1 MCACLVTQIDELLM
15 VDDECIVC
23 ACLATQIDEVLMDD
37 DECIVCA
44 YLVTQIDEVLMDDEK
59 CEALVSHVDQL
70 LITCTLQL
78 RVTYS
83 KHMSLHL
90 DSSSTGGSTLQ
101 QDVLSLYKCL
111 LATLLSVS
119 CLMHVTLSAISCCY
133 LSVH

>member
-1 MCACLVTQIDELLM
+1 
-15 VDDECIVC
+15 
-23 ACLATQIDEVLMDD
+23 
-37 DECIVCA
+37 
-44 YLVTQIDEVLMDDEK
+44 MDDEK
-59 CEALVSHVDQL
+59 CEALVTHVDHL

-90 DSSSTGGSTLQ
+90 DSSSAGSAFQ

-119 CLMHVTLSAISCCY
+119 
-133 LSVH
+133 